1 MQNLTNREL
10 ELLNAIKNGLTNR
23 EIAKKLN
30 ISVSTVKFHL
40 NSAIQKLNA
49 KNRINA
55 IYIAC
60 TNKIIE

>member
-1 MQNLTNREL
+1 MQNLTNKEL
-10 ELLNAIKNGLTNR
+10 EVLNSIKMGLTNN
-23 EIAKKLN
+23 ETAKMLN

-40 NSAIQKLNA
+40 NSAINKLNA

-60 TNKIIE
+60 TKKIIE

>member
-1 MQNLTNREL
+1 MRNLTNKEL
-10 ELLNAIKNGLTNR
+10 EVLNSIKMGFTNN
-23 EIAKKLN
+23 ETAKILN

-40 NSAIQKLNA
+40 SSAINKLNA

-60 TNKIIE
+60 INKIVE